1 MHFDIILLQQQRN
14 ELKTQQ
20 LLDMEIRRFQDKLA
34 VFINDEVMTREGYF
48 SIWQAKNRSSFDVN
62 MF

>member
-1 MHFDIILLQQQRN
+1 
-14 ELKTQQ
+14 
-20 LLDMEIRRFQDKLA
+20 MEIRRFQDELA
-34 VFINDEVMTREGYF
+34 VFIKDEVMTREGSF